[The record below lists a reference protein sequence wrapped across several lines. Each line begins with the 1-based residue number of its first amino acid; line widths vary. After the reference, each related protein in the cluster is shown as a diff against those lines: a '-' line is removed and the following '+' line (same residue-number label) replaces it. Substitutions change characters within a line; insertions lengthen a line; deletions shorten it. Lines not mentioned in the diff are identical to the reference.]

1 MHYSVLETIDILS
14 RTPATLGALIDG
26 LPETW
31 LVKDEGDG
39 TFSPRDV
46 VGHLILGE
54 KTDWVPRIDCI
65 LRCGQEEAFVP
76 FDRFDFR
83 EANIGCSTSEL
94 LEEFASIRA
103 SNLAHVQGLSLT
115 ATQMALT
122 GRHPDLGVVTLGE
135 LFATWVVHDYS
146 HIGQVVRVLS
156 KQFTDAVGPWKA
168 YFGILN
174 R

>member
-1 MHYSVLETIDILS
+1 VHYSVLETIDILS

-54 KTDWVPRIDCI
+54 KTDWVPRIDFI

-94 LEEFASIRA
+94 CAP
-103 SNLAHVQGLSLT
+103 G
-115 ATQMALT
+115 
-122 GRHPDLGVVTLGE
+122 
-135 LFATWVVHDYS
+135 
-146 HIGQVVRVLS
+146 RVLFNIS
-156 KQFTDAVGPWKA
+156 EGRRHVAIPSHTK
-168 YFGILN
+168 N
-174 R
+174 